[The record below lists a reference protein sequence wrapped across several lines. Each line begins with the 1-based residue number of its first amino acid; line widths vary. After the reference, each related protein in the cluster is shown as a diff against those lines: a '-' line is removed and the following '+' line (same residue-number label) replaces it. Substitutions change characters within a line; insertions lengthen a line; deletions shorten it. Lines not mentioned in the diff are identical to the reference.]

1 MQHMIKCRDNDMF
14 LPYSCLIT
22 HLMLLYDINLMGE
35 SSITLGWN
43 NFFGEK
49 TMKKMNIFEV
59 NGVWQLGRPND
70 EHEQEHEDI
79 PLPKEH
85 VAVGHPQPEIPHDST
100 MLTQIW
106 RGIQNIQE
114 NINTIHTR
122 LDQIE
127 DTLH

>member
-1 MQHMIKCRDNDMF
+1 
-14 LPYSCLIT
+14 
-22 HLMLLYDINLMGE
+22 MGE

-106 RGIQNIQE
+106 GGGGFKIYMKISTLSTHVWTKSKIHFTSFNSMK
-114 NINTIHTR
+114 NINCTFIV
-122 LDQIE
+122 L
-127 DTLH
+127 LLFFMLNLF